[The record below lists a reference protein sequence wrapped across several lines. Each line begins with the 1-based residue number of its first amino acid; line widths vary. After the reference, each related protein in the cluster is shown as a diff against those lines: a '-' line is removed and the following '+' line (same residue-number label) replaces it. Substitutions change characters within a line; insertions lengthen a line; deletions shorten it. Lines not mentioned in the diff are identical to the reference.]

1 MNRTYGRHTVIEVDL
16 DAFDYNLQQFR
27 QIIPSNVSIMAA
39 VKANAYGHG
48 AVPIAMAAVEAG
60 VTHIAVAFVDEGIE
74 LREAGIKVPILIL
87 GYTPQVALRDA
98 ILYGLSMSIYTIND
112 LQSIEDMATKMD
124 QEASIHIAI
133 DTGMRRVGLQIE
145 EVTPFLQSL
154 KESKNIKTE
163 GIFTHFACA
172 DEEDKTYTYSQ
183 QKIFQEALYKA
194 KELDINIPW
203 IHSHNSAA
211 TMDMGYISGN
221 MVRLGIA
228 LYGLYPSKEVN
239 QQTISLQPILT
250 FKSEVAHVKKGK
262 KGFGVGY
269 GATYIATGEEW
280 IATIPVGYADG
291 FSRQLSNK
299 GYALVNG
306 VKVPIIGRISMD
318 QLMLDVT
325 EAMPVHVG
333 DEVVFYGRQGTETIH
348 VDEVADTLGTINY
361 EVTCMLSRRVPRI
374 YMKEG
379 KTTKII
385 NELRKNQQ

>member
-1 MNRTYGRHTVIEVDL
+1 
-16 DAFDYNLQQFR
+16 
-27 QIIPSNVSIMAA
+27 
-39 VKANAYGHG
+39 
-48 AVPIAMAAVEAG
+48 
-60 VTHIAVAFVDEGIE
+60 
-74 LREAGIKVPILIL
+74 
-87 GYTPQVALRDA
+87 
-98 ILYGLSMSIYTIND
+98 
-112 LQSIEDMATKMD
+112 
-124 QEASIHIAI
+124 
-133 DTGMRRVGLQIE
+133 
-145 EVTPFLQSL
+145 
-154 KESKNIKTE
+154 
-163 GIFTHFACA
+163 
-172 DEEDKTYTYSQ
+172 
-183 QKIFQEALYKA
+183 
-194 KELDINIPW
+194 
-203 IHSHNSAA
+203 
-211 TMDMGYISGN
+211 

-250 FKSEVAHVKKGK
+250 FKSEVAHIKKGK